1 MAPVQKKRTY
11 RSLKFTSPKMKDS
24 HMRELLLTV
33 GNGVV
38 LKAET
43 IEKSGRRRQ
52 VTEADLAELV
62 GERRTDLGAALEHA
76 YALGFADALEHE
88 EDEDWE
94 DTAQRHA
101 AGLKRLRGATRKV
114 ILGRALRR
122 RHTQRQKR
130 SKRGGVRAMG

>member
-1 MAPVQKKRTY
+1 MAPVQKKKTY
-11 RSLKFTSPKMKDS
+11 RSLKFTSPKSRNS
-24 HMRELLLTV
+24 HTRELLLTI
-33 GNGVV
+33 GNGAV
-38 LKAET
+38 LKIET

-101 AGLKRLRGATRKV
+101 AGLGQLRGTMRKLIV
-114 ILGRALRR
+114 GRALRR

-130 SKRGGVRAMG
+130 AKRGGVRAMG